1 MYEAKF
7 NPLALQQMTMLKTQ
21 SLSFRYPN
29 GPAFEFPDMKLE
41 SEKAILVLGKSG
53 KGKTTLLHLLA
64 GLLNPISGSVT
75 VGNVNLAS
83 LSGRKR
89 DEFRGQNI
97 GLIFQEA
104 QFVKSISVMQN
115 LQLARTF
122 SGLDTDVDFANQLL
136 DELGIKDKGN
146 SRPSQLS
153 VGERQRAGIARA
165 LITRPKLVLADEP
178 TSALDDDNCRSVAEI
193 LEKTVV
199 GHGAAL
205 VVVTHDQRLKDR
217 IKNSVEI

>member
-1 MYEAKF
+1 MYEAKI
-7 NPLALQQMTMLKTQ
+7 NPLALQQMTMLKTH
-21 SLSFRYPN
+21 SLSFQYPS
-29 GPAFEFPDMKLE
+29 GPAFRFPDLQVD

-64 GLLNPISGSVT
+64 GLLDPKSGSVI
-75 VGNVNLAS
+75 VGDVDLAS

-122 SGLDTDVDFANQLL
+122 SGLDADIDFANQLL

-146 SRPSQLS
+146 DRPSQLS
-153 VGERQRAGIARA
+153 VGERQRASIARA

-178 TSALDDDNCRSVAEI
+178 TSALDDDNCRGVAEM

-199 GHGAAL
+199 GHGATL

>member
-1 MYEAKF
+1 MYEAKI
-7 NPLALQQMTMLKTQ
+7 NPLALQLMTMLKTQ
-21 SLSFRYPN
+21 SLSFQYPD
-29 GPAFEFPDMKLE
+29 GPAFNFPDLE
-41 SEKAILVLGKSG
+41 VGSKKAVLVLGKSG

-64 GLLNPISGSVT
+64 GLLDPIKGSVT

-122 SGLDTDVDFANQLL
+122 SGLDMDVDFANQLL
-136 DELGIKDKGN
+136 DELGIKGKGN

-178 TSALDDDNCRSVAEI
+178 TSALDDENCQAVAEM

-199 GHGAAL
+199 GHGATL

-217 IKNSVEI
+217 IKTSVEL

>member
-1 MYEAKF
+1 MS
-7 NPLALQQMTMLKTQ
+7 LLKTE
-21 SLSFRYPN
+21 SLSFKYPD
-29 GPAFEFPDMKLE
+29 GPEFKFPDLIVDSK
-41 SEKAILVLGKSG
+41 KTVLVLGRSG

-64 GLLNPISGSVT
+64 GLLDPISGIVQ
-75 VGNVNLAS
+75 VEGVELKS

-104 QFVKSISVMQN
+104 QFVKSISIMEN

-122 SGLDTDVDFANQLL
+122 SGLPADVNLANQLL
-136 DELGIKDKGN
+136 AELGIQDKADN
-146 SRPSQLS
+146 RPSQLS

-165 LITRPKLVLADEP
+165 LITKPQLVLADEP
-178 TSALDDDNCRSVAEI
+178 TSALDDTNCLAVAEL
-193 LEKTVV
+193 LESTVT

-217 IKNSVEI
+217 FTNSVEI